1 MGRSSAANIGPLV
14 LALAGALALALS
26 GCGGEAT
33 PTSPAKATATYQ
45 AVTFLST
52 DGLELSGHLFGE
64 GDVVVI
70 LAHMFPADQGSWQ
83 DFARELAEEGYM
95 ALTFD
100 FRGYGSSQGPRE
112 IDQIDKDVEGA
123 LDYVEELGA
132 SSIVLTGASMGGTA
146 SIKVAARREVSGVI
160 SLSGAVEFRGLEAL
174 ADVKQVQVPKL
185 FIAADGD
192 QSARQSLETLYDS
205 SPGEREFLVLAGSS
219 AHGTDLLKGTESRRV
234 REEILGFLERT
245 LRQ

>member
-1 MGRSSAANIGPLV
+1 MGRSSAALIGALV
-14 LALAGALALALS
+14 LALA

-33 PTSPAKATATYQ
+33 PTVPATATAPATYQ
-45 AVTFLST
+45 AVTFPST
-52 DGLELSGHLFGE
+52 DGLELSGRLFGE
-64 GDVVVI
+64 GDVAVI

-100 FRGYGSSQGPRE
+100 FRGYGSPQGQRE

-123 LDYVEELGA
+123 LDYVEARGA
-132 SSIVLTGASMGGTA
+132 SSIVLAGASMGGTA
-146 SIKVAARREVSGVI
+146 SINVAARREVSGVI

-185 FIAADGD
+185 FIAAEGD
-192 QSARQSLETLYDS
+192 RPARQSLETLYDS
-205 SPGEREFLVLAGSS
+205 SPGAREFLVIEDSS
-219 AHGTDLLKGTESRRV
+219 AHGTDLLRGAEGRRV
-234 REEILGFLERT
+234 REEILGFLERN

>member
-1 MGRSSAANIGPLV
+1 MGRSSAALI
-14 LALAGALALALS
+14 AALALAVA

-33 PTSPAKATATYQ
+33 PTAPATEAYQ
-45 AVTFLST
+45 VVTFQST
-52 DGLELSGHLFGE
+52 DGLELSGRLFGE
-64 GDVVVI
+64 GDIAVI

-83 DFARELAEEGYM
+83 DFAQELADEGYM

-100 FRGYGSSQGPRE
+100 FRGYGSSQGQRE

-123 LDYVEELGA
+123 LDYVEGLGV

-146 SIKVAARREVSGVI
+146 SINVAARREVSGVI
-160 SLSGAVEFRGLEAL
+160 SLSSAVEFRGLEAL

-192 QSARQSLETLYDS
+192 RSARQNLETLYDS
-205 SPGEREFLVLAGSS
+205 SVGEREFLVIEDSS
-219 AHGTDLLKGTESRRV
+219 AHGTDLLKGTEGRRV